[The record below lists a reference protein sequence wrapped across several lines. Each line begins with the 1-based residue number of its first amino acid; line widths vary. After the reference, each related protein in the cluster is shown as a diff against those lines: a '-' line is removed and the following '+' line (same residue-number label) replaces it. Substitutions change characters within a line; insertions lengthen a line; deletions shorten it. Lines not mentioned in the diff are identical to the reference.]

1 MVAIQIRI
9 DLGPPARRAVFA
21 LLALVKGKPVPRAE
35 PITTLWGDD
44 PPPSATDVL
53 RTHVEHLRRLLEPGR
68 EARAPR
74 LPLPGAGDGY
84 APLLIPGWTAL
95 CGP

>member
-1 MVAIQIRI
+1 MVAIQIRF

-21 LLALVKGKPVPRAE
+21 LLALVNEKPV
-35 PITTLWGDD
+35 L
-44 PPPSATDVL
+44 SATDVL

-68 EARAPR
+68 EARAPG
-74 LPLPGAGDGY
+74 LCSF
-84 APLLIPGWTAL
+84 LIPGWTAL